1 MDEFL
6 YLWALWGPLTRP
18 SYDKVIEHFGDLKE
32 AWSGVTPAFLR
43 EALGFSSE
51 KALRLMAIKGQID
64 LKSFLDLINRVEARL
79 VFIEDPEYPE
89 NLKQIYD
96 PPVFL
101 WVRGKIPDLTLAL
114 GVVGTRKMTDYGQWV
129 TQNITAG
136 LIPYGFTIVSGLA
149 LGVDACAH
157 GITLDNGGKTVA
169 VLGCGVDLLY
179 PPANE
184 RLGERIIAEGGAVV
198 SEYPPG
204 TPAFSYHF
212 PERNRIIA
220 GLSQGVLVT
229 EAGIKSGALITARSA
244 LEENRD
250 VFAVPSDIRKPQLGG
265 TNHLIKN
272 TRAHLVESA
281 EDIAIF
287 YGLKPTPSERKPISF
302 EDPDQ
307 ERVAQ
312 ALSCGPKTLSQLES
326 ITGFQAQQLMV
337 ALGMLELKSLVRE
350 SGLAWALA

>member
-18 SYDKVIEHFGDLKE
+18 RYEKVIEHFGNLE
-32 AWSGVTPAFLR
+32 AAWKQITPAFLR
-43 EALGFSSE
+43 SVLKIPPARAE
-51 KALRLMAIKGQID
+51 RLMAIKGQVD
-64 LKSFLDLINRVEARL
+64 LKGFLEVIQRVEARL
-79 VFIEDPEYPE
+79 VFIEDSEYPE
-89 NLKQIYD
+89 RLKHIYD
-96 PPVFL
+96 APVFL
-101 WVRGKIPDLTLAL
+101 WVRGKIPDLTHAL

-129 TQNITAG
+129 TEKITAG
-136 LIPYGFTIVSGLA
+136 LIPYGFTIVSGMA

-157 GITLDNGGKTVA
+157 EVTLNNGGKTIA

-220 GLSQGVLVT
+220 GLSQGVVVM

-250 VFAVPSDIRKPQLGG
+250 VFAVPGDIRKPQLGG

-281 EDIAIF
+281 EDIALF
-287 YGLKPTPSERKPISF
+287 YGLKSVPSERKSIIF

-307 ERVAQ
+307 EKVAQ
-312 ALSCGPKTLSQLES
+312 ALLGGPRTLSQLEFS
-326 ITGFQAQQLMV
+326 TGLGAQPLMV
-337 ALGMLELKSLVRE
+337 ALGMLELKSFVRE
-350 SGLAWALA
+350 SGLAWVLT